1 MPMFEKY
8 PDVVTVAELA
18 KMLNIGRNTAYELV
32 RDNIIRN
39 VKIGKSIRIPKKAVI
54 QFIEYSGVKMH

>member
-1 MPMFEKY
+1 MFDNY

-32 RDNIIRN
+32 RANIIPN
-39 VKIGKSIRIPKKAVI
+39 VKIGKSIRISKKAVI
-54 QFIEYSGVKMH
+54 DYLVKKQP